1 MPQVGLK
8 GTCNTNSLYQ
18 CKNDGDQTP
27 QEFPCTK
34 VLESIFQGEA
44 KEAECMEAMFYGDF
58 HDDCNMPKNG
68 GS

>member
-34 VLESIFQGEA
+34 VLESIFQSEA
-44 KEAECMEAMFYGDF
+44 KEAKCMEAMFYGDF